1 MISRLPPWFRQE
13 IPKDIGF
20 VGNRLKD
27 FENSGL
33 HTVCVSAHC
42 PNINGCFENNSMT
55 FMILGDNCSRN
66 CRFCAVNK
74 GVPHAVNVSE
84 SFNLA
89 QTIYRLNLKYAVI
102 TSVTRDD
109 LAFGGAVEYARVVYL
124 IRRLNPKIKIELLIP
139 DFNQTFTCGRKVKA
153 GLNNFERALLLVIK
167 SSPCVIAHNLE
178 TVESMYP
185 KIRPLANYSHSLN
198 ILKKIRE
205 FGFTGFLKSGI
216 MLGFGESK
224 KDVLKAICD
233 LKKSS
238 CDILTLGQY
247 LAPSKDNFPVK
258 EYVPLEK
265 FDFYRKVALRLDFK
279 AVCAGPL
286 VRSSYKAEELY
297 SEMTEKPRN
306 EEPMN

>member
-13 IPKDIGF
+13 VPKDIGF
-20 VGNRLKD
+20 VRNRLKD
-27 FENSGL
+27 FENSKL
-33 HTVCVSAHC
+33 NTVCVSAHC

-74 GVPHAVNVSE
+74 GMPLPINLSE
-84 SFNLA
+84 AFNLA
-89 QTIYRLNLKYAVI
+89 VAIYRLNLKYIVL

-109 LAFGGAVEYARVVYL
+109 LPLGGASEYARVIYL
-124 IRRLNPKIKIELLIP
+124 IKHINPKIRIELLIP
-139 DFNQTFTCGRKVKA
+139 AF
-153 GLNNFERALLLVIK
+153 NNFKRALPLVIK
-167 SSPCVIAHNLE
+167 ASPNVIAHNLE

-185 KIRPLANYSHSLN
+185 KIRPLADYRHSLN

-205 FGFTGFLKSGI
+205 FGFAGFLKSGI

-224 KDVLKAICD
+224 KDVLKAIGD
-233 LKKSS
+233 LKKSY

-265 FDFYRKVALRLDFK
+265 FDFYRKIALRLGFK

-297 SEMTEKPRN
+297 SKIKSY
-306 EEPMN
+306 